1 MTAKSQAPSVSR
13 GRLSTC
19 ETEFLKRL
27 AQGDSY
33 KEIAAGMEVSINTV
47 RDYVRAVYKKL
58 DVNSRT
64 KAVVRY
70 LAANLESA

>member
-1 MTAKSQAPSVSR
+1 MMRRTITPIEVAPSFLRRKRGVTAKSQATSVSR

-33 KEIAAGMEVSINTV
+33 KEIAAGMEVSINVVSVTE
-47 RDYVRAVYKKL
+47 DE
-58 DVNSRT
+58 
-64 KAVVRY
+64 KA
-70 LAANLESA
+70 